1 MGAGLICCGVGKQR
15 HGHESSLEF
24 ADARSAKFKR
34 RPPALSLL
42 RWTGGGQP
50 NHKRAQGVTKDSEN
64 AWTAYRSAH
73 TTLAR
78 WHLVVYRGRTRGQS
92 KKRSPSKEVKKEQQ
106 ESVPRVHAVTR
117 GWWQEHQKEHGYVLN
132 ARASKDSEDIKAID

>member
-1 MGAGLICCGVGKQR
+1 MGAGLICCGVGSR
-15 HGHESSLEF
+15 GTGMSSFEF

-50 NHKRAQGVTKDSEN
+50 NHKRAQGVTMNSTS

-78 WHLVVYRGRTRGQS
+78 WHLVAFWWRTRGQS
-92 KKRSPSKEVKKEQQ
+92 KKRSEEGKGGGRAAREGPKGTCRETWVMAGAHKG
-106 ESVPRVHAVTR
+106 TR
-117 GWWQEHQKEHGYVLN
+117 IC
-132 ARASKDSEDIKAID
+132 A